1 MIYRQLIAALVVA
14 PFFATLAPYLL
25 EPFADLDRV
34 GVFSA
39 FFVAV
44 LAGALITALPFRST
58 PSTRAAP
65 PDHAAPSDHAVP
77 SDDGRETGTVKWF
90 NRTKGFGFIIRED
103 GDEIFVHYRSIRGRG
118 RPSLHDGQRVEF
130 SVVERSKGPQADD
143 VLPID

>member
-1 MIYRQLIAALVVA
+1 MIYRQLIAALIVA
-14 PFFATLAPYLL
+14 LFFAALAAYVL

-34 GVFSA
+34 EVFSA

-58 PSTRAAP
+58 RSTRAAP
-65 PDHAAPSDHAVP
+65 PDHGAP

-103 GDEIFVHYRSIRGRG
+103 GDEIFVHYRSIRGGG